1 MAIITLREY
10 ARRLGKDPSGLS
22 RRAQNGGFE
31 PAVKVGGVWLIDED
45 EPYIDRR
52 ITSGAYVGKSRHRK
66 KKPD

>member
-1 MAIITLREY
+1 MPMITLREY

-31 PAVKVGGVWLIDED
+31 TAVKIGGVWLIDED

-52 ITSGAYVGKSRHRK
+52 ITSGKYVGQRRK
-66 KKPD
+66 LKKQE